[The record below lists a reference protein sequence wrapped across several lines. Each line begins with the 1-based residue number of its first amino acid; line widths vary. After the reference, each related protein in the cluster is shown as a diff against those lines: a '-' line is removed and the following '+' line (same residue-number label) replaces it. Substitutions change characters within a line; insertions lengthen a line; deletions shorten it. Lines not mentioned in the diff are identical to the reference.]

1 VKEILMVRLVAVLVF
16 GVFVGPAFADDAPDC
31 NNQKDQTTMTQCAG
45 LDYEAAD
52 KELNV
57 VWKELTKPAPDAD
70 PEFSA
75 AVLKAQRAWIAYR
88 DGQCE
93 VAGFEARGG
102 SMEPMIV
109 GLCLAEMTRARTK
122 ELQRLVDGTGK

>member
-1 VKEILMVRLVAVLVF
+1 MVRFALILVF
-16 GVFVGPAFADDAPDC
+16 GVIAGPALADDAPDC
-31 NNQKDQTTMTQCAG
+31 ARQVTQMDMTQCAG
-45 LDYEAAD
+45 LDYEKAD
-52 KELNV
+52 KELNG
-57 VWKELTKPAPDAD
+57 VWKELTKPAADRD

-88 DGQCE
+88 DSQCA

-102 SMEPMIV
+102 SLEPMLV

-122 ELQRLVDGTGK
+122 ALQGLVDGTGK

>member
-1 VKEILMVRLVAVLVF
+1 MKEILMVRLVAVLVF
-16 GVFVGPAFADDAPDC
+16 GVLAGPAFPDDAPDC
-31 NNQKDQTTMTQCAG
+31 NNQKDQRTMNQCAG
-45 LDYEAAD
+45 LDYEKAD

-57 VWKELTKPAPDAD
+57 VWKQLTTSVPATEPEYAD
-70 PEFSA
+70 
-75 AVLKAQRAWIAYR
+75 AVLKAQRAWIVYR
-88 DGQCE
+88 DGQCA

-109 GLCLAEMTRARTK
+109 GLFMAEMTRARTK

>member
-1 VKEILMVRLVAVLVF
+1 MVRLVAILVLVILA
-16 GVFVGPAFADDAPDC
+16 GPAFADDAPDC
-31 NNQKDQTTMTQCAG
+31 ANQKDQTTMTRCAG
-45 LDYEAAD
+45 LDYEEAD
-52 KELNV
+52 KELNE
-57 VWKELTKPAPDAD
+57 VWKELTKPTPDMD

-88 DGQCE
+88 DASCA

-102 SMEPMIV
+102 SMEPMLV

-122 ELQRLVDGTGK
+122 ELQRLVDGSGK

>member
-1 VKEILMVRLVAVLVF
+1 MKEILMVRLVLVLVF
-16 GVFVGPAFADDAPDC
+16 GALAGPAFADDVPDC
-31 NNQKDQTTMTQCAG
+31 NKQKDQTTMTQCAG
-45 LDYEAAD
+45 LDYEKAD
-52 KELNV
+52 KELNG
-57 VWKELTKPAPDAD
+57 VWKELTKPAADAD

-88 DGQCE
+88 DGQCA

-122 ELQRLVDGTGK
+122 ALQRLVDGTGK

>member
-1 VKEILMVRLVAVLVF
+1 VKEILMVRLVLVLVF
-16 GVFVGPAFADDAPDC
+16 GVLVGPAFADDAPDC

-52 KELNV
+52 KELN
-57 VWKELTKPAPDAD
+57 AD